1 MSATR
6 ADVAARLQELVGHLQ
21 AAEEEACQAGIELA
35 VTKADLEGAEAA
47 RTLGGLEGRNAEER
61 KAFLFLFTQEHRDA
75 HQAAQGRQQGAAMRL
90 RVLHA
95 EASILKAVSRL
106 CAPEEDD
113 A

>member
-6 ADVAARLQELVGHLQ
+6 ADVAARLMELIGHLQ
-21 AAEEEACQAGIELA
+21 AAEEEACQAGIDLA
-35 VTKADLEGAEAA
+35 TAKEGLEGAEAA
-47 RTLGGLEGRNAEER
+47 RTLGGLEGKNAEER

-75 HQAAQGRQQGAAMRL
+75 HQAAQEAHQRAAMRL
-90 RVLHA
+90 RVVMA

-106 CAPEEDD
+106 LEGKEDD